1 MKGEC
6 QSEVDSL
13 NSRIIQLESE
23 VKSIK
28 KKYEQEKYFL
38 TYLTDIINAYMNGT
52 IKEFYENDKRK
63 IKKEY
68 L

>member
-52 IKEFYENDKRK
+52 IQKFYESTKTFS
-63 IKKEY
+63 
-68 L
+68 